1 MIKVNN
7 ISKSFV
13 NTQVISNISATFEK
27 GKTNLIIGQSGSG
40 KTVLMK
46 CLLGLYDVDNG
57 EIFFDEKKYDKDN
70 ISNMSNLRKQ
80 IGMVFQGSALFDS
93 MTVLDNIMFPLRMF
107 SSKSESDMIS
117 RAKEVI
123 KRVDLKDSDDKY
135 PSEISGGMKKRV
147 AIARAIINNPAILLA
162 DEPTGALDSKTTE
175 DVLDLFDQLHES
187 GITIVLVTHEDEVAN
202 RAKKI
207 AKFKDGRIVELKV
220 N

>member
-70 ISNMSNLRKQ
+70 TVSYTHLR
-80 IGMVFQGSALFDS
+80 A
-93 MTVLDNIMFPLRMF
+93 
-107 SSKSESDMIS
+107 
-117 RAKEVI
+117 
-123 KRVDLKDSDDKY
+123 
-135 PSEISGGMKKRV
+135 
-147 AIARAIINNPAILLA
+147 
-162 DEPTGALDSKTTE
+162 
-175 DVLDLFDQLHES
+175 HETS
-187 GITIVLVTHEDEVAN
+187 
-202 RAKKI
+202 
-207 AKFKDGRIVELKV
+207 
-220 N
+220 